1 MYIKHKLKNGIEL
14 DFDDQNHIY
23 YCNGEK
29 VESVTGI
36 CGKGIPKPQLVN
48 WLVYEPIRYIKDTIN
63 QMMDSEQTLDRVKLE
78 RIVHEAKNKTNK
90 IKDDA
95 GLVGTVVHGL
105 IEDFLQ
111 GKKIPNQSD
120 KAVVNCWNLFLDW
133 WKTQEYEVVELEKK
147 IFSKNTEKV

>member
-48 WLVYEPIRYIKDTIN
+48 WLVYTPIREIKESIN
-63 QMMDSEQTLDRVKLE
+63 HIMDNGKTLDRVSLE
-78 RIVHEAKNKTNK
+78 RIIHQATNK
-90 IKDDA
+90 
-95 GLVGTVVHGL
+95 
-105 IEDFLQ
+105 
-111 GKKIPNQSD
+111 
-120 KAVVNCWNLFLDW
+120 
-133 WKTQEYEVVELEKK
+133 
-147 IFSKNTEKV
+147 TEKVKVVAETKIATKKKETKVATKKVETKVVNK